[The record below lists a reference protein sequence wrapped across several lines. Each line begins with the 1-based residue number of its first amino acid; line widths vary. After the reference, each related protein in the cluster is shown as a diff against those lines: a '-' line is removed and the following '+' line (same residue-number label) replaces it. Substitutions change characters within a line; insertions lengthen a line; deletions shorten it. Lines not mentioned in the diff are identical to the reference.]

1 MKVYSVTD
9 TREVNQLD
17 DLKLFLNEEDAEN
30 YRLSWGIEQFSIDV
44 IELEVIE

>member
-17 DLKLFLNEEDAEN
+17 DLVLFLNEEDAEN
-30 YRLSWGIEQFSIDV
+30 YRLSWGIEKYLI
-44 IELEVIE
+44 EVIEIEVIE